1 MQPALTIT
9 NLAKSAGVTTKTL
22 RYWERIGLLPR
33 ANRTHTGYRLF
44 AHDAIQYIEFIL
56 KAKSVGLTLA
66 EMKQV
71 VKLAHAGRNPCPDV
85 LQWIDQRDKELAQQ
99 IQSMRALQRR
109 LRRFRR
115 ACSTTSVTSCD
126 CGREGELCCLIEDL
140 PNPMSVKG
148 DGHEKTLLVGSS
160 HTSHS
165 RS

>member
-1 MQPALTIT
+1 MQLALTIT

-71 VKLAHAGRNPCPDV
+71 VKLARAGKNPP
-85 LQWIDQRDKELAQQ
+85 
-99 IQSMRALQRR
+99 SAL
-109 LRRFRR
+109 
-115 ACSTTSVTSCD
+115 
-126 CGREGELCCLIEDL
+126 GE
-140 PNPMSVKG
+140 
-148 DGHEKTLLVGSS
+148 SS
-160 HTSHS
+160 
-165 RS
+165 